1 MLRLVEAGEA
11 FSLRVNEREFGRE
24 LLENLD
30 GGGLI
35 VDEDAAFASGENFSA
50 KNDFGSFCVDAI
62 SFKDGFRAGS
72 GFEDARK
79 GGFVGAVA
87 DQLSRAFAS

>member
-11 FSLRVNEREFGRE
+11 FSLRVNEGELGRE
-24 LLENLD
+24 LLEDLD

-35 VDEDAAFASGENFSA
+35 VDEDAALAGGKNFAA
-50 KNDFGSFCVDAI
+50 KNDFGAFCVDSI
-62 SFKDGFRAGS
+62 SFENGFCAGG
-72 GFEDARK
+72 GFEDAGER
-79 GGFVGAVA
+79 GFVGAVA